1 MTNHE
6 INTLIRPYLQRQQA
20 KKEKNMYAFIMGAL
34 LFCIFATAFALT
46 LAFALNH

>member
-6 INTLIRPYLQRQQA
+6 MNTLLRPYLLRQQA

-34 LFCIFATAFALT
+34 LFCIFAAAFALT